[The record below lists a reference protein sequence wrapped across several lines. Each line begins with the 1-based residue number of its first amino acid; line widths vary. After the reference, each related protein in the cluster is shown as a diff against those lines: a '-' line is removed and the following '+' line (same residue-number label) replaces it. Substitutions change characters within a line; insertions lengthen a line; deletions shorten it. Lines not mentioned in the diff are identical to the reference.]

1 MKRFILALGM
11 IFAGATAQAEMDIQV
26 IESPGGIKA
35 WLVEEHSIPF
45 VALELRF
52 QGGASLDL
60 AGKRGATNLMVG
72 LLNEGAGDL
81 DARGFVEAAEEIAAQ
96 LSYDVGDDTV
106 SVSAQF
112 LTETSDAAVALLRDS
127 IIAPRFD
134 EDAVERVRRQVLSGI
149 RSSEN
154 DPDDIAQEAFA
165 HEFYGD
171 HPYGTPLE
179 GTVESVSG
187 LTRDDLIAAH
197 QGVMTRD
204 KVYVSAAG
212 DITAEELGA
221 LLDDLLQ
228 DLPETGLPLPADLQI
243 ETEAGVSVIP
253 FDTPQSVA
261 VFGHAGIERDDP
273 DFFAAYVMNVVFG
286 GGGFEARLMNEVRE
300 KRGLT
305 YGVSSYLLPKDH
317 AALYIG
323 RVASA
328 NDRIAQAIEVIQ
340 AEWAKLAADGV
351 TEDELRRA
359 KTYLTGAY
367 PLRFDGNRPIARIL
381 VGMQMDNLSPDY
393 VKTRNANIEAVTLE
407 DVKRVAA
414 ELVQPEALRFIV
426 VGQPEG
432 L

>member
-60 AGKRGATNLMVG
+60 EGKRGATNLMVG

-112 LTETSDAAVALLRDS
+112 LTETRDAAVALLRDS

-221 LLDDLLQ
+221 LLDELLQ

-261 VFGHAGIERDDP
+261 VFGHAGIKRDDP

-340 AEWAKLAADGV
+340 AEWAKLAAEGV

-407 DVKRVAA
+407 DVKRVAVD
-414 ELVQPEALRFIV
+414 LVQPEALRFIV

>member
-112 LTETSDAAVALLRDS
+112 LTETRDAAVALLRDS

-134 EDAVERVRRQVLSGI
+134 EDAVERVRLQVLSGI

-165 HEFYGD
+165 YEFYGD

-228 DLPETGLPLPADLQI
+228 DLPETGLPLPADLEI

-340 AEWAKLAADGV
+340 AEWAKLAAEGV

-414 ELVQPEALRFIV
+414 DLVQPEALRFIV

>member
-60 AGKRGATNLMVG
+60 VGKRGATNLMVG

-81 DARGFVEAAEEIAAQ
+81 DARGFVEAAEAIAAQ

-221 LLDDLLQ
+221 LLDELLQ
-228 DLPETGLPLPADLQI
+228 DLPETGLPLPADLEI

-340 AEWAKLAADGV
+340 AEWAKLAAEGV

-414 ELVQPEALRFIV
+414 DLVQPEALRFIV

>member
-221 LLDDLLQ
+221 LLDELLQ
-228 DLPETGLPLPADLQI
+228 DLPETGLPLPADLEI

-340 AEWAKLAADGV
+340 AEWAKLAAEGV

-414 ELVQPEALRFIV
+414 DLVQPKALRFIV

>member
-60 AGKRGATNLMVG
+60 VGKRGATNLMVG

-112 LTETSDAAVALLRDS
+112 LTETRDAAVALLRDS

-134 EDAVERVRRQVLSGI
+134 EDAVERVRLQVLSGI

-179 GTVESVSG
+179 GTVESVNG

-228 DLPETGLPLPADLQI
+228 DLPETGLPLPADLKI

-340 AEWAKLAADGV
+340 AEWAKLAAEGV

-381 VGMQMDNLSPDY
+381 VGMQMDDLSPDY

-414 ELVQPEALRFIV
+414 DLVQPEALRFIV